1 MQPSSIPGLP
11 INRRR
16 ITGRKQAERH
26 PVRGEL
32 SAVCPLCPQAEGL
45 LSKARLSDSEGHRG
59 LPGDTSFGGREN
71 LMWEP
76 EA

>member
-1 MQPSSIPGLP
+1 MQPSPIPGLP
-11 INRRR
+11 INTRR

-32 SAVCPLCPQAEGL
+32 SAVP
-45 LSKARLSDSEGHRG
+45 SARLSDSEGHQG